1 MDALEATGVIN
12 MTAVNPYG
20 LDSSNSAE
28 HTDEH
33 THAVLFRDAAPSNA
47 TECTPA
53 LPSAPRIAK
62 RRASDVRRRG

>member
-1 MDALEATGVIN
+1 MSVAMDALEATGVIN

-33 THAVLFRDAAPSNA
+33 LSLIH
-47 TECTPA
+47 
-53 LPSAPRIAK
+53 I
-62 RRASDVRRRG
+62 